1 MNYLLYFMK
10 FIQIFKLIFY
20 GILIIFMKLV
30 EGWVKCLFN
39 NYIK

>member
-1 MNYLLYFMK
+1 MK

-20 GILIIFMKLV
+20 GILIIFKKLA